1 MEPCPPFGRYPDVM
15 NLLRSGTLSP
25 ASSAQDTRAPANIY
39 HLHPLVA
46 GSLEGWPIIFA
57 RIAAMGFSH
66 VCLAPPF
73 EPGSSGDIFIHATFD
88 RLHPGLHF
96 SGTAEQGLTRAA
108 ELASR
113 AGLRLML
120 DIAPG
125 QVAGFYLSLKSPDVM
140 VGGFSPA
147 TPATS

>member
-1 MEPCPPFGRYPDVM
+1 M

-25 ASSAQDTRAPANIY
+25 ASSAHDQRVPINVY

-46 GSLEGWPIIFA
+46 GPLETWAAIFT

-73 EPGSSGDIFIHATFD
+73 EPGGSGDIFIHATFD
-88 RLHPGLHF
+88 RLHPALGF
-96 SGTAEQGLTRAA
+96 GGSAEQGIALAA
-108 ELASR
+108 DLAAR
-113 AGLRLML
+113 AGLKLML

-125 QVAGFYLSLKSPDVM
+125 TSKAQLHHARRAMRALLEPRRETSDVARR
-140 VGGFSPA
+140 
-147 TPATS
+147 